1 MKPPFSGARL
11 RIENNFSDIC
21 PDFNIIILYLVDEFN
36 AIYMNSQE
44 LQLAVNTGRDF
55 ANLYV
60 NEALEDI
67 DRTVMTLYFEHNGQ
81 YFKHYVFVLAGN
93 RTRMTVEELGAGRY
107 RCEAVQT
114 SGDTS
119 LEAEIE
125 FEIPEF
131 LGVDTGVD
139 LSDVVSAINDLADR
153 IGRS

>member
-1 MKPPFSGARL
+1 MS
-11 RIENNFSDIC
+11 
-21 PDFNIIILYLVDEFN
+21 
-36 AIYMNSQE
+36 SQGE
-44 LQLAVNTGRDF
+44 LHLAVNIGRDF

-67 DRTVMTLYFEHNGQ
+67 DRTVMTLYYEHDGES
-81 YFKHYVFVLAGN
+81 FKHYVFVLAGN

-114 SGDTS
+114 SGDVS
-119 LEAEIE
+119 LSAEVE

-139 LSDVVSAINDLADR
+139 TSDLVNALNQIADR

>member
-1 MKPPFSGARL
+1 MG
-11 RIENNFSDIC
+11 
-21 PDFNIIILYLVDEFN
+21 
-36 AIYMNSQE
+36 SQE
-44 LQLAVNTGRDF
+44 LQLAVNVGRDF

-67 DRTVMTLYFEHNGQ
+67 DRTVMTLYYEQDGQ
-81 YFKHYVFVLAGN
+81 YYKHYVFVLAGN
-93 RTRMTVEELGAGRY
+93 RTRMTVEQLGAGKY

-114 SGDTS
+114 SGETT

-139 LSDVVSAINDLADR
+139 LADVVRAINDLADR
-153 IGRS
+153 VGRS